1 MTKEERKMLEDV
13 KRLAGEVRVL
23 MSKAEDKLG
32 ETAGACK
39 GTPMENMILSM
50 YDELIDLKLDLA
62 KQVDIF
68 EQRLNGVGNE
78 APDSWK
84 EAG

>member
-13 KRLAGEVRVL
+13 KRLAGEARVL

-32 ETAGACK
+32 EAANACK
-39 GTPMENMILSM
+39 GTPMEALLLSM
-50 YDELIDLKLDLA
+50 FDEQIDLKLDLA
-62 KQVDIF
+62 KQVEIF